1 MPDFYNIHKNFK
13 RVLKDCL
20 YSLITVYGEG
30 ISNEMTTFFVLRVPS
45 I

>member
-1 MPDFYNIHKNFK
+1 MPDFRNAHKNFK
-13 RVLKDCL
+13 RVCKNCI

-30 ISNEMTTFFVLRVPS
+30 ISNEMTAFFVLRVPS